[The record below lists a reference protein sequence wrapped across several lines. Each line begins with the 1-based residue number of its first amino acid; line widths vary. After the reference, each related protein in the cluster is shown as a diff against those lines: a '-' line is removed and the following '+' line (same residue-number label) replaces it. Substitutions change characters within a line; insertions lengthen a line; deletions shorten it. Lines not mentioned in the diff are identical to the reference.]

1 MTSGRISD
9 SAEIKLSIRSK
20 TFLPVFCFFVV
31 VFRIKTLQTAQNQI
45 TVFVSNS
52 TGICFVCVTMVP
64 GQPESLSK
72 EVCLY
77 KTADWL
83 KCTCQL
89 ESAWR
94 EISSCT
100 RAGNQMADDLSAG
113 YEELGYCF

>member
-1 MTSGRISD
+1 MDEHSGFTGHIFVKITEQESVKQL
-9 SAEIKLSIRSK
+9 SATLLNLIIVFENRTDTRFACIR
-20 TFLPVFCFFVV
+20 VV
-31 VFRIKTLQTAQNQI
+31 L
-45 TVFVSNS
+45 
-52 TGICFVCVTMVP
+52 
-64 GQPESLSK
+64 GQPASLSK

-77 KTADWL
+77 TSADWL

-100 RAGNQMADDLSAG
+100 RAGNQMIVYLSSG